1 MTQASD
7 PRLVPLRD
15 SLAGRVLRGSGN
27 TSYYLRECI
36 GEGGQG
42 WVFRANWDDPSGHVV
57 IVKVLRPDVVG
68 SETLLRFQREAEVLR
83 RLSTQG
89 RPNPYIVR
97 FYDHAIAQVPS
108 TYGPEPLT
116 LPFTVL
122 EYVDG
127 TTLEKVLVEQKGRG
141 MPAERVRRLL
151 RQICQALDL
160 VHAQNV
166 VHRDLK
172 PSNILLA
179 REAGTEIA
187 KVTDFGLVK
196 LVDMNLH
203 KTAAL
208 AGASLGYAPPEQYEQ
223 GNQRVSRRTDVFSLA
238 AVLFEMLAGKPAF
251 PFNEGEN
258 PLLIVTRILNAPRPT
273 LMKTRN
279 TLPPELETQ
288 TQTIEAL
295 DRELTKALAADLAA
309 RHETTMDFWN
319 AVEPALVAAASG
331 EKNQGPPRSQISPYE
346 ATARA
351 DSMQAA
357 AQQAGSQGSGVRVRA
372 SAGQMQAVQPVA
384 QVQQGR
390 SPINSAPP
398 NANPALAPTAP
409 HQAVQPVQVIGQI
422 GMSQPPGAGRI
433 PEAQAA
439 NPAAWHWKTL
449 TAGVGPTGS
458 IRCAVFSPNGEA
470 AMAIGGGTGLLRWER
485 GTWMPVT
492 MPAHIPRGSLRG
504 LRAMR
509 DGSVLLFGESG
520 LVARHVIGG
529 ATTIWRV
536 PDPEITFLGALCEDN
551 GTTTLVG
558 ERPYRG
564 SAARSVPGNTAGVVT
579 QFVGD
584 RVNVVGDALSCARLR
599 AVARLGPANGATQLV
614 ACGDWGVIV
623 RIEMGVV
630 EHVGS
635 ICNGHLLAISPTR
648 DGGGLTVGAGGHAL
662 AINAKLEA
670 QLEAVQTTR
679 DILSLTVTDDGVGWA
694 GSAQARLL
702 RRSNLSGANSWVRMS
717 GDIGVTSSM
726 IAVCASART
735 IRGIGDDGAVV
746 EGRIA

>member
-1 MTQASD
+1 MSQVSD
-7 PRLVPLRD
+7 ARLQPLRD

-108 TYGPEPLT
+108 PYGPEPLT

-127 TTLEKVLVEQKGRG
+127 TTLEKVLAEQKGHG
-141 MPAERVRRLL
+141 LPAERVRRLL

-179 REAGTEIA
+179 NEAGTEIA

-238 AVLFEMLAGKPAF
+238 AVLYEMLSGKPAF

-279 TLPPELETQ
+279 TLAPELETQ

-295 DRELTKALAADLAA
+295 DREITKGLSADLAA
-309 RHETTMDFWN
+309 RHETTMELWA
-319 AVEPALVAAASG
+319 AVEPALVAAAT
-331 EKNQGPPRSQISPYE
+331 EKGPAGGPRSQISGYE

-357 AQQAGSQGSGVRVRA
+357 AQQGQSAGSGVRVRA
-372 SAGQMQAVQPVA
+372 SAGQMQAVPPI
-384 QVQQGR
+384 
-390 SPINSAPP
+390 SPSTPP
-398 NANPALAPTAP
+398 KNAANANPAFAPTAP
-409 HQAVQPVQVIGQI
+409 HQAVPPVQVGV
-422 GMSQPPGAGRI
+422 SQPPTGRM

-449 TAGVGPTGS
+449 TPPAGPTGS
-458 IRCAVFSPNGEA
+458 IRCAVFSPSGDA
-470 AMAIGGGTGLLRWER
+470 AIAIGGGTGLLRWER
-485 GTWMPVT
+485 NGWSPVT
-492 MPAHIPRGSLRG
+492 LPAHIPRGSLRG

-520 LVARHVIGG
+520 LVARHVLGG
-529 ATTIWRV
+529 ATAIWRV

-564 SAARSVPGNTAGVVT
+564 SATRTVQGNTAGVVT

-584 RVNVVGDALSCARLR
+584 RVNVVGDALNCARLR
-599 AVARLGPANGATQLV
+599 SVTRLAGNGGGQLV
-614 ACGDWGVIV
+614 ACGDWGVLV

-635 ICNGHLLAISPTR
+635 ICNGHLLAIAATR
-648 DGGGLTVGAGGHAL
+648 DGGALTVGAGGHAL
-662 AINAKLEA
+662 SINAKLEA

-679 DILSLTVTDDGVGWA
+679 DILSLIVTDDGVGWA

-702 RRSNLSGANSWVRMS
+702 RRSNLSGAHSWVRMS

-726 IAVCASART
+726 IAVSATPRT
-735 IRGIGDDGAVV
+735 IRGVGDDGAVV